1 MAPQPTPGTELPVN
15 ILLVDDEVRNLEA
28 LESFLTSPDYRLVR
42 ALSAQAALL
51 LLLERDFAV
60 IVLDVQMPGTN
71 GIELANLI
79 KQRKRTQHIPII
91 FLTAFFQEDKD
102 VLEGYSLGAVD
113 YLTKPINPQILKSKI
128 GVFVELFRKTHAL
141 AASNAALEL
150 QVMQRQSAE
159 EALQVA
165 NNELEIRVNLRTAE
179 LSRLNAELRVRETAL
194 RASEAHAQA
203 ASQAKDRFLAMLSH
217 ELRTPLNP
225 VLLLATEAARDP
237 DLPARVREDFQTIA
251 QNIALE
257 ARLIDDLLD
266 LTGIEQGKLSLK
278 LEQCDIHEVVRD
290 VLGLIRADV
299 DAKRLNLQVKL
310 DAPAS
315 AIKGDVVRLKQ
326 VLWNVVRN
334 AVKFTPEGGSVTVQ
348 TMLFNDAPEFGL
360 RVDDT
365 GIGLTADE
373 IGRIFQPFV
382 QGDHVRE
389 PEKRGF
395 GGLGLGLAICRRMM
409 DLHSGSITATSAG
422 RGQGTSFLIRLPLAR
437 ASTGSRSPA
446 EAARE
451 ASAAPFATS
460 PAQPCRVLMVEDHL
474 PTAKVLEK
482 LLATRHYTVFV
493 ATSMGD
499 ALKIAEREQFDALI
513 SDIGLND
520 GDGCDL
526 MVELRRSRPEL
537 PGIALTGYGMDEDVA
552 RSRAAGFHAHLTKPI
567 NVRDLERALGLLN
580 GWNGTRVI

>member
-1 MAPQPTPGTELPVN
+1 MAPPIPAGTVPPVN

-28 LESFLTSPDYRLVR
+28 LESFLTSPDHRLVR
-42 ALSAQAALL
+42 ALNAQSALL

-194 RASEAHAQA
+194 RASEANALA

-225 VLLLATEAARDP
+225 VLLLATEAANDP
-237 DLPARVREDFQTIA
+237 SLPAAVRDDFQTIA
-251 QNIALE
+251 QNVALE

-266 LTGIEQGKLSLK
+266 LTGIEQGKLTLKSQDCDGHELVREVISLVRPEMENKK
-278 LEQCDIHEVVRD
+278 LTLTVR
-290 VLGLIRADV
+290 
-299 DAKRLNLQVKL
+299 L
-310 DAPAS
+310 DAARS

-326 VLWNVVRN
+326 VLWNVLRN
-334 AVKFTPEGGSVTVQ
+334 AAKFTAEGGQISVKTL
-348 TMLFNDAPEFGL
+348 LFENPPELGIE
-360 RVDDT
+360 VTDN
-365 GIGLTADE
+365 GIGMTAE
-373 IGRIFQPFV
+373 EVARVFQPFA
-382 QGDHVRE
+382 QGDHARE
-389 PEKRGF
+389 PQSRNF
-395 GGLGLGLAICRRMM
+395 GGLGLGLAISRRMM
-409 DLHSGSITATSAG
+409 DLHSGSIVATSAG
-422 RGQGTSFLIRLPLAR
+422 RGRGTSILMRLPLAR
-437 ASTGSRSPA
+437 ASGSRSPA
-446 EAARE
+446 GDGRE

-474 PTAKVLEK
+474 PTARVLEK
-482 LLATRHYTVFV
+482 LLAARHYTVFV
-493 ATSMGD
+493 ATGMTD
-499 ALKIAEREQFDALI
+499 ALKIAGREQFDAII
-513 SDIGLND
+513 SDIGLQD
-520 GDGCDL
+520 GDGCEL
-526 MVELRRSRPEL
+526 MVELRRSRPDL
-537 PGIALTGYGMDEDVA
+537 PGIALTGYGMDEDVE

-567 NVRDLERALGLLN
+567 NVRDLERALGQLT
-580 GWNGTRVI
+580 GWNGARVI

>member
-1 MAPQPTPGTELPVN
+1 MAPQPPAGSVLPVN

-128 GVFVELFRKTHAL
+128 GVFVDLFRKTHAL

-165 NNELEIRVNLRTAE
+165 NNELEIRVNLRTSE
-179 LSRLNAELRVRETAL
+179 LSRLNAELRVREAAL

-225 VLLLATEAARDP
+225 VLLLATENANDSS
-237 DLPARVREDFQTIA
+237 LPPAVREDFQTIV

-266 LTGIEQGKLSLK
+266 LTGIEQGKLALK
-278 LEQCDIHEVVRD
+278 LEQCDAHDIVRE
-290 VLGLIRADV
+290 VLGLIRADME
-299 DAKRLNLQVKL
+299 AKKLKLTVRL
-310 DAPAS
+310 DAA
-315 AIKGDVVRLKQ
+315 ACTIRGDVVRLKQ

-334 AVKFTPEGGSVTVQ
+334 AVKFTPEGGDVIVT
-348 TMLFNDAPEFGL
+348 TMLFDDPPELGL
-360 RVDDT
+360 KVDDS
-365 GIGLTADE
+365 GIGLTAE
-373 IGRIFQPFV
+373 ETGRIFQPFA

-389 PEKRGF
+389 PEKRHF

-409 DLHSGSITATSAG
+409 DLHSGSITASSAG
-422 RGQGTSFLIRLPLAR
+422 RGKGTSFLIRLPLAR
-437 ASTGSRSPA
+437 VTGSRSPN
-446 EAARE
+446 EPAAA

-460 PAQPCRVLMVEDHL
+460 PGQPCRVLMVEDHL

-493 ATSMGD
+493 ATSMGE
-499 ALKIAEREQFDALI
+499 ALQIAAREPFDALI

-520 GDGCDL
+520 GDGCEL
-526 MVELRRSRPEL
+526 MIELRRTRPDL

-580 GWNGTRVI
+580 GHNGASVA